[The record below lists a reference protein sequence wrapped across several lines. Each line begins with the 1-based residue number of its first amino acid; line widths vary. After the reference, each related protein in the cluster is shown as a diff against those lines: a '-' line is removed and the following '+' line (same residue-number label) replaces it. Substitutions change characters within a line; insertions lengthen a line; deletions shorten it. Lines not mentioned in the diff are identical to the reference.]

1 VREAVEGINAAAP
14 TSRVT
19 EVGTARFVGGA
30 LPVVREI
37 EIVPAGGLAA
47 HSIRAAGHDGFPKV
61 GEINRPRLMK
71 IKYSLY

>member
-1 VREAVEGINAAAP
+1 MREAVEEINVAAP
-14 TSRVT
+14 TSRVK
-19 EVGTARFVGGA
+19 EVGTTRFVCGA

-61 GEINRPRLMK
+61 GDTNRT
-71 IKYSLY
+71 